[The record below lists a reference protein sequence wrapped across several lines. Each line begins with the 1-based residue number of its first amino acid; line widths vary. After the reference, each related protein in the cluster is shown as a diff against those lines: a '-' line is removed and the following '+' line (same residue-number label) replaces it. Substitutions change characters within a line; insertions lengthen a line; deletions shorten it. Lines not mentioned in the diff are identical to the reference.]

1 MAARQS
7 ANWSQTE
14 AFSRMESI
22 LQANPNIKGVFT
34 GNDSMAL
41 GAEAALQAAG
51 RKDVFIVGFDGLDYA
66 RDSILKGSN
75 IKATVMQPAYA
86 QAQRVAEQADLYIR
100 TGSTGLPEKQ
110 LMDCVLIDGSNAKNL
125 SNFALK

>member
-1 MAARQS
+1 
-7 ANWSQTE
+7 
-14 AFSRMESI
+14 MESI
-22 LQANPNIKGVFT
+22 LQANPNIKGVIT

-51 RKDVFIVGFDGLDYA
+51 RKDVFIVGFDGLDYV
-66 RDSILKGSN
+66 RDSIIKGSN
-75 IKATVMQPAYA
+75 IKATIMQPAYA

-110 LMDCVLIDGSNAKNL
+110 LMDCVLIDSSNAKNL
-125 SNFALK
+125 SNFALKK